1 MGDVVDLEEWRRK
14 KDEEAHQKELEE
26 IRALR
31 AEVAAYLDD
40 LGGVE
45 VGPYVSEEERD
56 TWAKRAVET
65 LMPILDGY
73 THWPIDS
80 SDM

>member
-1 MGDVVDLEEWRRK
+1 MGILVDLAEWRRK

-56 TWAKRAVET
+56 TWEKRAVET

>member
-1 MGDVVDLEEWRRK
+1 MGEVIDLEEWRRK

-40 LGGVE
+40 MGGVE
-45 VGPYVSEEERD
+45 LGPYVSEEERHG
-56 TWAKRAVET
+56 WSRRMWEVLRPA
-65 LMPILDGY
+65 LDGY
-73 THWPIDS
+73 SHWPIDS